1 MDKDPNG
8 KCPNVRWQGLG
19 YQDKAKNNKLRIS
32 LKKKTLL
39 WERWKNIRKLHEN
52 KQGCGVCKKN
62 PFGVAY
68 SQQE

>member
-32 LKKKTLL
+32 LKKKNSTMGKV
-39 WERWKNIRKLHEN
+39 EKYQKT
-52 KQGCGVCKKN
+52 
-62 PFGVAY
+62 A
-68 SQQE
+68 